1 MSGNLCPYSNRV
13 GRELKCTLGE
23 SQVCKYVRYCTID
36 SKWWNSNN
44 FTSCERRKQEMS
56 KNKNRNYENFER
68 KNENIVIAKEQEIVA
83 TEDIKEDVSIE
94 VEAIKEPKKEKA
106 VKVST
111 PQVPKRSRR
120 RTLY

>member
-1 MSGNLCPYSNRV
+1 
-13 GRELKCTLGE
+13 
-23 SQVCKYVRYCTID
+23 
-36 SKWWNSNN
+36 
-44 FTSCERRKQEMS
+44 MS